1 LGDPGSGLAGHLNKL
16 LASVAGFL
24 APRTDRVKIPV
35 GGGNQHFA
43 GTVAVDVGRD
53 RIAKLASQ

>member
-1 LGDPGSGLAGHLNKL
+1 
-16 LASVAGFL
+16 VAGFL